1 MKLTGDLKK
10 KVEAAG
16 SRDEA
21 RKYIED
27 AGMELTDYELEIVS
41 GGGGFG
47 QSGESVR
54 YRALCKTPVKEYPNN
69 RAGALRTIDAG
80 QVIDRCGY
88 PTLGND
94 GLSWYIVK
102 TKVFYKVST
111 QAEDISG
118 TGTSGLC
125 CQGNNDNKRIRKGRP
140 PIGGRPFCGY
150 GVVLPLSYLK

>member
-1 MKLTGDLKK
+1 
-10 KVEAAG
+10 
-16 SRDEA
+16 
-21 RKYIED
+21 
-27 AGMELTDYELEIVS
+27 MELTDYELEIVS

-94 GLSWYIVK
+94 GLSWVYCEDESILQGLNASGGYIRNR
-102 TKVFYKVST
+102 
-111 QAEDISG
+111 D
-118 TGTSGLC
+118 L
-125 CQGNNDNKRIRKGRP
+125 RP
-140 PIGGRPFCGY
+140 L
-150 GVVLPLSYLK
+150 LPGEQ